1 MAPIGLAETNILA
14 GLANR
19 RAFLEAAESTL
30 ERWSRTKS
38 PLTWMKIDAGHF
50 KMVKS
55 TYQHH
60 AGHAVLRYLAER
72 YLQRPHAR

>member
-1 MAPIGLAETNILA
+1 MAPIGLAETSILT

-30 ERWSRTKS
+30 ERLSRTKS
-38 PLTWMKIDAGHF
+38 PLTWMMIDAGHF
-50 KMVKS
+50 KMVKN
-55 TYQHH
+55 TYRYH
-60 AGHAVLRYLAER
+60 AGDAVLRYLAER